1 MLLKKE
7 LTEYNRYQAFAV
19 HMAISL
25 VIFFILLVCITQ
37 YWYPGILF
45 ETGNGWKAIA
55 MIVGIDLILGPLL
68 TLIVFN
74 HNKTS
79 LKFDLSVIALVQTA
93 ALIYGTWT
101 IYQTRPA
108 TLVFMSD
115 KFVTFYY
122 SSIIGKNIYD
132 LGSKNSFVLYHE
144 IPEKNASFELNPEQ
158 FKPYDKLI
166 LEALDGLRAYGL
178 FNKDTQ
184 SLLIPVNPHQQSD
197 LFIEIDSENGSILS
211 IKHIPLPQNASN

>member
-1 MLLKKE
+1 MLLKKP

-45 ETGNGWKAIA
+45 DTGNGWKAIG
-55 MIVGIDLILGPLL
+55 IIISIDLILGPLL

-79 LKFDLSVIALVQTA
+79 LKFDLWVIALVQAA

-101 IYQTRPA
+101 IHQTRPIA
-108 TLVFMSD
+108 LAFINNSFSTLYANSD
-115 KFVTFYY
+115 IAQSVQKKIDTLKTNQLYYLFDDSIEEQSLNPIRFKAYSEHSKIILDISYPNKRDDLIALDPLSSSNQFIQIDLNTGTVLRFVT
-122 SSIIGKNIYD
+122 
-132 LGSKNSFVLYHE
+132 
-144 IPEKNASFELNPEQ
+144 
-158 FKPYDKLI
+158 
-166 LEALDGLRAYGL
+166 R
-178 FNKDTQ
+178 
-184 SLLIPVNPHQQSD
+184 
-197 LFIEIDSENGSILS
+197 
-211 IKHIPLPQNASN
+211 

>member
-7 LTEYNRYQAFAV
+7 LTEYNRYQAFAI

-45 ETGNGWKAIA
+45 DTGNGWKAIG

-74 HNKTS
+74 PKKNS
-79 LKFDLSVIALVQTA
+79 LKFDLSVIALVQTV

-101 IYQTRPA
+101 IHQTRPIA
-108 TLVFMSD
+108 LAFINSSFLTIYANSPLSD
-115 KFVTFYY
+115 GLKDKIEQFNSNQLYY
-122 SSIIGKNIYD
+122 LFNERQSNDLNI
-132 LGSKNSFVLYHE
+132 
-144 IPEKNASFELNPEQ
+144 EQ
-158 FKPYDKLI
+158 FKLYSDHASAVSSLTSPYIETNPINEEQVLVRLDPLISSTRFIVINKQDGLI
-166 LEALDGLRAYGL
+166 LKYE
-178 FNKDTQ
+178 K
-184 SLLIPVNPHQQSD
+184 
-197 LFIEIDSENGSILS
+197 
-211 IKHIPLPQNASN
+211 K

>member
-45 ETGNGWKAIA
+45 DTGNGWKAIT

-74 HNKTS
+74 HNKNS
-79 LKFDLSVIALVQTA
+79 LKFDLAVIALIQTA

-101 IYQTRPA
+101 IHQTRPIA
-108 TLVFMSD
+108 LAFISSNFITIFANSTLSD
-115 KFVTFYY
+115 ALEDKVENNDSNQFYY
-122 SSIIGKNIYD
+122 LFNDEQPSS
-132 LGSKNSFVLYHE
+132 
-144 IPEKNASFELNPEQ
+144 ELNIEQ
-158 FKPYDKLI
+158 FKPYSHYALTVSSLISPYIDTNPDNEEQILVRLDPLTSNTRFIILNKQDGLI
-166 LEALDGLRAYGL
+166 LGYA
-178 FNKDTQ
+178 K
-184 SLLIPVNPHQQSD
+184 
-197 LFIEIDSENGSILS
+197 
-211 IKHIPLPQNASN
+211 K